1 MAHTTLSPMARPPAR
16 RGDRAKLWVLLG
28 AFAVVVL
35 LGVAA
40 CFIEAYWPYRY
51 RNIKPM
57 LEGVLA
63 SQIKISQYHR
73 TYFPNPG
80 FVAIGITM
88 RRKSAP
94 DLPPLG
100 SVEKLVVQG
109 SWIDLI
115 MLRDRV
121 QLVDMTGLHVVVPP
135 IGSRANHED
144 FPPGSSSDFAGPDTM
159 IEKLDVH
166 QGLLDIMRDDGNRYS
181 FPIQELE
188 LRDFQK
194 GHATQYAVEMSN
206 AKPTGRIVAKGSL
219 GPINAKNMEASP
231 VTGEFTF
238 TSVALHD
245 VGEIQGTL
253 SSSGRFNGTLGKIDA
268 EATSNTPDFAVE
280 NGHPSPVEAA
290 VRCTIDGRNGDV
302 VIQGIEAKTGATTVN
317 VAGSVAGERKVANLD
332 FIVTGGRAED
342 VLRIF
347 VHDGVPIAG
356 PVRLHGHA
364 YVGPTGNGAHFLQ
377 RLRVD
382 GVFDVPAERIK
393 DEKTE
398 QSLTEFSQRAQS
410 NKPANSDA
418 RTDEELAGSS
428 TDVLSSLNGPATIR
442 DGVVGTQHLI
452 FRFPGAEANLKGTF
466 NLHDK
471 SVHLTGDLK
480 METDI
485 SNTTTG
491 FKSWL
496 LKPLAPFFKKK
507 SAGAV
512 IPIAVVGGPGNY
524 KVTQDLTHSK

>member
-1 MAHTTLSPMARPPAR
+1 MI
-16 RGDRAKLWVLLG
+16 VLLG
-28 AFAVVVL
+28 A
-35 LGVAA
+35 AA
-40 CFIEAYWPYRY
+40 YFIEAHWPYRY

-57 LEGVLA
+57 LEDVLS
-63 SQIKISQYHR
+63 SQVKISQYHR
-73 TYFPNPG
+73 TYFPNLG

-109 SWIDLI
+109 SWIDLV

-121 QLVDMTGLHVVVPP
+121 RLVDMTGLHIVVPP

-144 FPPGSSSDFAGPDTM
+144 FPPGSSSDFLGPDTM

-181 FPIQELE
+181 FPIKELE
-188 LRDFQK
+188 LRNFHK
-194 GHATQYAVEMSN
+194 GYATQYAVEMNN
-206 AKPTGRIVAKGSL
+206 AKPTGRIVAQGSL
-219 GPINAKNMEASP
+219 GPINAKSMEASP
-231 VTGEFTF
+231 VAGEFTF
-238 TSVALHD
+238 SSVVLHD

-253 SSSGRFNGTLGKIDA
+253 SSSGRFKGTLGNIEA
-268 EATSNTPDFAVE
+268 EANSHTPDFAVE
-280 NGHPSPVEAA
+280 NGHPTPVDAA
-290 VRCTIDGRNGDV
+290 VRCAIDGRNGDV
-302 VIQGIEAKTGATTVN
+302 VIHSIEAKTGATTVN
-317 VAGSVAGERKVANLD
+317 VEGSVAGERKVTNLD
-332 FIVTGGRAED
+332 FIITGGRAED

-347 VHDGVPIAG
+347 IHDDVPITG

-364 YVGPTGNGAHFLQ
+364 FIGPTGNGVQFLQ

-382 GVFDVPAERIK
+382 GVFDVPSERIK
-393 DEKTE
+393 DEKTK
-398 QSLTEFSQRAQS
+398 QSLAEFSQRAQS
-410 NKPANSDA
+410 NKPASSDA
-418 RTDEELAGSS
+418 RIDEKLSGTT
-428 TDVLSSLNGPATIR
+428 TDVLSSLDGPATIR
-442 DGVVGTQHLI
+442 DGIVGTQHLN
-452 FRFPGAEANLKGTF
+452 FRVPGAEANLKGTF

-485 SNTTTG
+485 SNTATG

-507 SAGAV
+507 NAGAV
-512 IPIAVVGGPGNY
+512 VPIAVIGGPGHY
-524 KVTQDLTHSK
+524 KVTPDLAHSK